1 MLKSKKILFLSLVTS
16 SFIFANETT
25 LIEEITVSANKME
38 ENIKD
43 VPQSITVID
52 EETIEQKGIKTVAD
66 VIKEIPNMDIED
78 SHSGPMVSFRG
89 IVTSVFSNT
98 NPIVIYID
106 GVPYYDKF
114 DFNPSLANVEQIEV
128 LRGPQGTLYGK
139 DAIGAVIN
147 IVTKTPTNKWKGS
160 IGVEYGNHNY
170 METSLNTS
178 GAIIDD
184 KLFAGINGS
193 FEHDDGW
200 IKNHYEGMKKDANEK
215 NDRKTSGFL
224 LYKPT
229 DELSTK
235 LTVADSYEKNYS
247 MDGFYQDKTIPISE
261 LKRDKYKDLSFD
273 VPTFDKTKV
282 KSQALNIAYE
292 IEKAKFDST
301 TTHKK
306 FDLDSEFDKD
316 TLSNQLYYDG
326 LKNFNYSTADTWTQ
340 EFKLSSK
347 NQDIKWITG
356 IYFDKEDREQ
366 NPHGMEFP
374 NFDNNYNYLG
384 NWGMNAV
391 SDTTSKTQ
399 AIFGQVIVPL
409 GNSFDLT
416 LGGRYQKITKEMD
429 LDMYMYPVGGNQ
441 FLTNQ
446 FNEKKDWNTF
456 LPKMALSYKIND
468 NLTTYASVSTGYM
481 PGGFNLF
488 ASSGSASDN
497 TFEPQKSLNYEIGAK
512 YIGNSFALNANIFR
526 MDIEDI
532 HVYKQVTSGVF
543 ETDNGEKAHSQ
554 GIEFDGTYFIT
565 NNWSISGAVGLI
577 QAKYDDFDN
586 GVKKFDGEN
595 IDNTPKYTANLGIS
609 YFADNGIYG
618 RVDFNARGNTYYFD
632 GKSDM
637 IKTDGAI
644 ITNAKIGYKIG
655 DFDIYSFVKNITDE
669 DYIKSYNPWI
679 TFNEPRKFGIGA
691 IYKF

>member
-261 LKRDKYKDLSFD
+261 LK
-273 VPTFDKTKV
+273 
-282 KSQALNIAYE
+282 LN
-292 IEKAKFDST
+292 
-301 TTHKK
+301 
-306 FDLDSEFDKD
+306 
-316 TLSNQLYYDG
+316 Q
-326 LKNFNYSTADTWTQ
+326 NYFLMELLLVQ
-340 EFKLSSK
+340 KL
-347 NQDIKWITG
+347 
-356 IYFDKEDREQ
+356 
-366 NPHGMEFP
+366 
-374 NFDNNYNYLG
+374 L
-384 NWGMNAV
+384 
-391 SDTTSKTQ
+391 
-399 AIFGQVIVPL
+399 
-409 GNSFDLT
+409 
-416 LGGRYQKITKEMD
+416 
-429 LDMYMYPVGGNQ
+429 
-441 FLTNQ
+441 
-446 FNEKKDWNTF
+446 
-456 LPKMALSYKIND
+456 
-468 NLTTYASVSTGYM
+468 
-481 PGGFNLF
+481 
-488 ASSGSASDN
+488 
-497 TFEPQKSLNYEIGAK
+497 
-512 YIGNSFALNANIFR
+512 
-526 MDIEDI
+526 
-532 HVYKQVTSGVF
+532 VF
-543 ETDNGEKAHSQ
+543 
-554 GIEFDGTYFIT
+554 Y
-565 NNWSISGAVGLI
+565 
-577 QAKYDDFDN
+577 
-586 GVKKFDGEN
+586 
-595 IDNTPKYTANLGIS
+595 
-609 YFADNGIYG
+609 
-618 RVDFNARGNTYYFD
+618 
-632 GKSDM
+632 
-637 IKTDGAI
+637 
-644 ITNAKIGYKIG
+644 
-655 DFDIYSFVKNITDE
+655 
-669 DYIKSYNPWI
+669 
-679 TFNEPRKFGIGA
+679 
-691 IYKF
+691 